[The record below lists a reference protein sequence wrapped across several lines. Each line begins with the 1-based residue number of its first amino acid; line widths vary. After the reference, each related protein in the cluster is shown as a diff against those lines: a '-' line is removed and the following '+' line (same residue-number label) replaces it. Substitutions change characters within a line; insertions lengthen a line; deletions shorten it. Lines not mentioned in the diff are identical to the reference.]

1 MKRKNLYRISSC
13 LIFLA
18 CSTGGGAQETPV
30 ADDYKNPA
38 LPLEERVESLLSQM
52 TLEEKALQLSQG
64 VLGQDYNV
72 NNLVGGKAQDDP
84 RMGSMI
90 CALEDPEKRNAYQK
104 FIVEKSRLGI
114 PMIFGYDVIHGYKT
128 IFPVP
133 LAQACSWNPEL
144 VRESCV
150 VAAKESKASGI
161 DWTFSPMI
169 DIGRDPRWGRVV
181 EGYGE
186 DPYATGV
193 FAAAAVKGYQG
204 ETIPYR
210 IAACL
215 KHFVGYGVSEGGRDY
230 SYTDI
235 SRQALWETYLPP
247 YEAGVQAG
255 ARTLMG
261 AFNDI
266 CGVPASANPYTLKEV
281 LRNKWGFTGF
291 VVSDWSS
298 VRQLMNQG
306 YAANADDCVK
316 KALEAGLDME
326 MVDGFY
332 RRSIPSLVK
341 SGDLDPK
348 FVDDAVRNVLRVKF
362 ELGLF
367 EHPYVEVKPVAERLL
382 LPGYKALARQM
393 AVESMVLLKNKDNL
407 LPLSPDLKNIALIGP
422 LAKDKDSLI
431 GSWRGRG
438 EARNVTDIE
447 EGLRKVLPSSVNL
460 HYAKGC
466 GVNEGSD
473 EELQEAV
480 QAAEQSEV
488 ILLCLGETS
497 TMNGENASRSTISL
511 TSPQQKLFARL
522 AELKKPIVLL
532 LATGRPISLHT
543 IEPRV
548 SSILVTWH
556 PGTEAGPA
564 VADLLTGRENP
575 SGRLAITFPRTE
587 GQIPVYYNMRNRA
600 RPYQGKYQDISTE
613 PMYWFGDG
621 ISYTTFEYG
630 PLGLSARELTSS
642 TPLTVNIDIKNTGSR
657 AGKETVFLYIHD
669 KVASVSQPMKR
680 LIAFQKVELQAG
692 ESKTVSFTVDPAR
705 DLSFA
710 NSDGRRVLEPGEFEI
725 IVKDKKETINLK

>member
-1 MKRKNLYRISSC
+1 MNRRNLYGASAFLLSLSC
-13 LIFLA
+13 L
-18 CSTGGGAQETPV
+18 SGNAQNAV
-30 ADDYKNPA
+30 VDNDYKNPL
-38 LPLEERVESLLSQM
+38 LPIEERVESLLSQM

-72 NNLVGGKAQDDP
+72 NNLAEGKIQEDP

-90 CALEDPEKRNAYQK
+90 CSLEDPATRNTYQK

-114 PMIFGYDVIHGYKT
+114 PMMFGYDVIHGYKT

-150 VAAKESKASGI
+150 IAARESKGAGI

-204 ETIPYR
+204 ETVPYR

-215 KHFVGYGVSEGGRDY
+215 KHFVGYGESEGGRDY

-247 YEAGVQAG
+247 YEAGVKAG

-298 VRQLMNQG
+298 IRQLMNQG
-306 YAANADDCVK
+306 YASNADDCVK

-332 RRSIPSLVK
+332 KGSIPALVERK
-341 SGDLDPK
+341 DMPVRA
-348 FVDDAVRNVLRVKF
+348 VDDAVRNVLRVKF

-367 EHPYVEVKPVAERLL
+367 ENPYVDVKAAPDRLL
-382 LPGYKALARQM
+382 LPNSKAVARQM
-393 AVESMVLLKNKDNL
+393 AVESMVLLKNEGSI
-407 LPLSPDLKNIALIGP
+407 LPLAPSLKNIALIGP
-422 LAKDKDSLI
+422 LAKDKEALM

-438 EARNVTDIE
+438 ESKDVTDIE
-447 EGLRKVLPSSVNL
+447 EGLRKILPATTKL
-460 HYAKGC
+460 HYAKGS
-466 GVNEGSD
+466 GVNEGTE
-473 EELQEAV
+473 EELLEAV
-480 QAAEQSEV
+480 KAAEKSEV
-488 ILLCLGETS
+488 ILLCLGETAW
-497 TMNGENASRSTISL
+497 MNGENASRSTISL
-511 TSPQQKLFARL
+511 TEPQQALLSRL
-522 AELKKPIVLL
+522 AGLNKPIVLL

-543 IEPRV
+543 IEPQV
-548 SSILVTWH
+548 ASILVTWH
-556 PGTEAGPA
+556 PGTEAGTA

-587 GQIPVYYNMRNRA
+587 GQIPMYYNMRNRA
-600 RPYQGKYQDISTE
+600 RPAQGKYQDLPTE

-621 ISYTTFEYG
+621 ISYTSYEYG
-630 PLGLSARELTSS
+630 NLVLSARETTTN
-642 TPLTVNIDIKNTGSR
+642 TPVSVSIDIKNTGSR
-657 AGKETVFLYIHD
+657 AGRETVFLYIHD

-680 LIAFQKVELQAG
+680 LIAFQKVDLKAG
-692 ESKTVSFTVDPAR
+692 ESKSVSFTIDPVR

-710 NSDGRRVLEPGEFEI
+710 NSEGRKILEPGEFEL
-725 IVKDKKETINLK
+725 IVKDKKETILLK

>member
-1 MKRKNLYRISSC
+1 MKLRNVYGISAC
-13 LIFLA
+13 LL
-18 CSTGGGAQETPV
+18 SLSGTGFAEGEPALSN
-30 ADDYKNPA
+30 DYKNAA
-38 LPLEERVESLLSQM
+38 LPIEERVEALLSQM

-72 NNLVGGKAQDDP
+72 NNLASGQAKDDP

-90 CALEDPEKRNAYQK
+90 CAIEDPERRNAYQK

-114 PMIFGYDVIHGYKT
+114 PMIFGYDVIHGFKT
-128 IFPVP
+128 IFPAP

-144 VRESCV
+144 VREGCI
-150 VAAKESKASGI
+150 VAAKECKSAGI

-204 ETIPYR
+204 ETVPYR

-215 KHFVGYGVSEGGRDY
+215 KHFVGYGESEGGRDY
-230 SYTDI
+230 AYTDI

-247 YEAGVQAG
+247 YEAGVKAG

-298 VRQLMNQG
+298 IRQLMNQG
-306 YAANADDCVK
+306 YAANPDDCVK

-332 RRSIPSLVK
+332 KNSIPSLVK
-341 SGDLDPK
+341 SGAMELK
-348 FVDDAVRNVLRVKF
+348 YVDDAVRNVLRVKF

-367 EHPYVEVKPVAERLL
+367 ENPYVDVKPASERLL
-382 LPGYKALARQM
+382 LPQYKAKARQM
-393 AVESMVLLKNKDNL
+393 AVESMVLLKNKDNI
-407 LPLSPDLKNIALIGP
+407 LPLSPALKDIALIGP
-422 LAKDKDSLI
+422 LVKDRNALM

-438 EARNVTDIE
+438 EDRDVVDIE
-447 EGLRKVLPSSVNL
+447 EGLKKVLPASANL

-466 GVNEGSD
+466 DVNAFSD
-473 EELQEAV
+473 KDCDEAV
-480 QAAEQSEV
+480 AIAGKSEI
-488 ILLCLGETS
+488 ILLCLGETAG
-497 TMNGENASRSTISL
+497 MNGENASRSTISL
-511 TSPQQKLFARL
+511 TEPQQKLLFRL
-522 AELKKPIVLL
+522 TELKKPIVLL
-532 LATGRPISLHT
+532 LATGRPTSLHT
-543 IEPRV
+543 IEPQV
-548 SSILVTWH
+548 AAILVTWH
-556 PGTEAGPA
+556 PGSEAGNA
-564 VADLLTGRENP
+564 VADLLTGRESP
-575 SGRLAITFPRTE
+575 SGRLAITFPCTE
-587 GQIPVYYNMRNRA
+587 GQIPMYYNMRNRA
-600 RPYQGKYQDISTE
+600 RPYQGKYQDLSTE

-621 ISYTTFEYG
+621 LGYTTYEYG
-630 PLGLSARELTSS
+630 TPALSTKEITME
-642 TPLTVNIDIKNTGSR
+642 TPLSVSVDVKNTGKR

-669 KVASVSQPMKR
+669 KVASISQPVKR
-680 LIAFQKVELQAG
+680 LIAFEKIDLQPG
-692 ESKTVSFTVDPAR
+692 ESKTVSFTVDPVR

-710 NSDGRRVLEPGEFEI
+710 NSEGRKILEPGEFEI
-725 IVKDKKETINLK
+725 IIKDKKETIVLK